1 MSEIRFYLDE
11 SVDVT
16 IANGL
21 IRRDVEVLTAKDAG
35 NLGLSDKEQ
44 LDYARKNNF
53 VIVTHDA
60 DFLSL
65 ALVSEHKGIAYS
77 HQQKYSTGDLIRRLK
92 LLWEVAGQKDMIN
105 HVEFL

>member
-1 MSEIRFYLDE
+1 MDE

-44 LDYARKNNF
+44 LDYAGKNNF

-65 ALVSEHKGIAYS
+65 ALDSEHKGIAYS
-77 HQQKYSTGDLIRRLK
+77 HQQKYSAGDLIRRLK
-92 LLWEVAGQKDMIN
+92 LLWEVAERKDMIN